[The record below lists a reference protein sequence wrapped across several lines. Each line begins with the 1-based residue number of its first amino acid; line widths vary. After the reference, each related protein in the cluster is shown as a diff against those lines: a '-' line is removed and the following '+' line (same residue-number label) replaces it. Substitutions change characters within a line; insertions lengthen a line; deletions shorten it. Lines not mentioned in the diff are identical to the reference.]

1 MTPHISPSFRRDRFT
16 WLAYLMLAYFAY
28 LQATLGPLMP
38 FLRSELHMSY
48 TVSGLHLSAFAL
60 GMALAG
66 IIGDHLV
73 RLWGRTR
80 IFWGGG
86 AGMAAGALLFILG
99 HHPALTI
106 TSALIMG
113 LPGTL
118 VMIIIQAALSDRH
131 GERRAVA
138 LTESNVAASISSGLA
153 PLLVG
158 SLQRAGLGWRS
169 ALLLGAV
176 GWGALLL
183 CFWKEPIPKTTED
196 SQLAVRLPL
205 PASRKLPAIYWAYW
219 LVVFL
224 GVSVEWCVIFW
235 GADFLETN
243 VGLKKV
249 DASTLMSVFFVAMV
263 IGRTTGSRLSRSVS
277 IRTLHPIAVTIAIAG
292 FFPFWLARWAP
303 LNIAGLFLAGLG
315 IANLFPLTLSAASD
329 SVLPH
334 QADVASS
341 RITLAAGMAIL
352 ITPQIL
358 GSLADEIGI
367 KHAYSVA
374 AVFLMVAAGAILLAG
389 RLALRESAGKAKQNS
404 LKQRFRA

>member
-1 MTPHISPSFRRDRFT
+1 
-16 WLAYLMLAYFAY
+16 
-28 LQATLGPLMP
+28 
-38 FLRSELHMSY
+38 
-48 TVSGLHLSAFAL
+48 
-60 GMALAG
+60 
-66 IIGDHLV
+66 
-73 RLWGRTR
+73 
-80 IFWGGG
+80 
-86 AGMAAGALLFILG
+86 
-99 HHPALTI
+99 
-106 TSALIMG
+106 

-118 VMIIIQAALSDRH
+118 VMITIQATLSDRH
-131 GERRAVA
+131 GERRAIA

-169 ALLLGAV
+169 ALLLGTV
-176 GWGALLL
+176 GWGALLF
-183 CFWKEPIPKTTED
+183 CFWKEPIPKNAEE
-196 SQLAVRLPL
+196 SQPAARASR
-205 PASRKLPAIYWAYW
+205 PASRRLPAIYWAYW

-235 GADFLETN
+235 GADFLETH
-243 VGLKKV
+243 VGLRKV

-263 IGRTTGSRLSRSVS
+263 IGRTTGSRLSRSMS
-277 IRTLHPIAVTIAIAG
+277 IRTLHPIAIAIALAG
-292 FFPFWLARWAP
+292 FFPFWLAPVAP

-367 KHAYSVA
+367 KNAYSVA
-374 AVFLMVAAGAILLAG
+374 AAFLIVAAGAILLAG
-389 RLALRESAGKAKQNS
+389 RLALRQNAGKVKQ
-404 LKQRFRA
+404 KQLETEI